1 MKKKYEEEL
10 AKAREEFTKLKAEKE
25 HFRVRN
31 ELLHDMSKI
40 IVEQCLKAKKDTH
53 EDQEE
58 VEEDGSDDD
67 IDSFANL
74 MKQNKERGYRRVG
87 PTEAPAKKKEDRNG
101 GNNDAPKNDTRTRR
115 KQNDTEHIQP
125 NDDSYCHFYNNFNKC
140 LFEDNTGKKCKFLHR
155 KAPVCDF
162 DGQCSRTKCMYQH
175 KKQSSGR
182 DSFLGPKT
190 TTFTPH
196 PHNWN
201 PWMTPFPGRQMQ
213 NPWVWQ
219 QGKRNP
225 Q

>member
-40 IVEQCLKAKKDTH
+40 IVEQCLKTKKDTH

-58 VEEDGSDDD
+58 VEDDGSNDD

-125 NDDSYCHFYNNFNKC
+125 NDDSYSYYNNFNKC
-140 LFEDNTGKKCKFLHR
+140 LFEENTGKNCKF
-155 KAPVCDF
+155 
-162 DGQCSRTKCMYQH
+162 
-175 KKQSSGR
+175 
-182 DSFLGPKT
+182 
-190 TTFTPH
+190 
-196 PHNWN
+196 
-201 PWMTPFPGRQMQ
+201 
-213 NPWVWQ
+213 
-219 QGKRNP
+219 
-225 Q
+225 